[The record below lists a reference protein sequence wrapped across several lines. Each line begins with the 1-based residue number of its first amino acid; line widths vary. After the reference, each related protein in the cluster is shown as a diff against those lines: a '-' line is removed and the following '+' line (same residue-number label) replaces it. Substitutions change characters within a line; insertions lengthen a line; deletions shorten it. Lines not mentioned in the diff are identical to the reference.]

1 MQKNIQISLH
11 TLTDFCS
18 FFLSE
23 ILSFSIIFDRK
34 IDKRGGKK
42 YTIDTNKQRMHKFPT
57 MQQKT
62 SAGAL
67 KYDSYN
73 NPGWIPAKHS
83 GHETNKAFYHPAV
96 QRSLNNA
103 MHRVTLSQSLAKL
116 TCPQA
121 SPLENI

>member
-57 MQQKT
+57 MQQKHRQERSSMT
-62 SAGAL
+62 HITIRDEFRQNIPVTRQTRLSIIRQYSA
-67 KYDSYN
+67 
-73 NPGWIPAKHS
+73 
-83 GHETNKAFYHPAV
+83 V
-96 QRSLNNA
+96 
-103 MHRVTLSQSLAKL
+103 
-116 TCPQA
+116 
-121 SPLENI
+121 